1 MRSLALAS
9 AFSFSILCGGCGQFF
24 VLSSVTSSPDGS
36 AHVFSTKDAH
46 ACKVA
51 TETNEPVCTQV
62 ASH

>member
-1 MRSLALAS
+1 MRTLALGS
-9 AFSFSILCGGCGQFF
+9 AFFLMILCGGCGQFF

-51 TETNEPVCTQV
+51 ADTNQPVCTQV